1 MLVFSGGDTG
11 RTWEME
17 MWDLGPA
24 QTVGLHVLM
33 KMTFLIDPHSPLLQ
47 GAVGVFSI
55 P

>member
-11 RTWEME
+11 WTWE

-33 KMTFLIDPHSPLLQ
+33 KVTFLIDPYSPLLQ